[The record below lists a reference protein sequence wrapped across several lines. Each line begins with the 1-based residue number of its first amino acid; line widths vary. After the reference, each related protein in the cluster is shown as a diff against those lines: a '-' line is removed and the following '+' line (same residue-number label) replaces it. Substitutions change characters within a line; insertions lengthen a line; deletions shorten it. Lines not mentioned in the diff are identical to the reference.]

1 LRIRYTIIALFLFCG
16 LLLQGQVTGL
26 SSLTRDLGN
35 SPRAV
40 ALGKANTGSA
50 LTIFD
55 GLSNPALLAS
65 EPSKYSFGYTHNN
78 SLGGIVKFDQLI
90 FAVKPD
96 SSEFVFGF
104 NAYRISNTNVFNSL
118 NLISNQ
124 NDIDFSALELD
135 NSTDFGFKIL
145 TGKAQTEKLSWGLEL
160 NLEAR
165 SLARFAKAFSFGID
179 VGAVYKIDSVSAF
192 SISIENVLGKYF
204 LSNQNVSILESSFLS
219 SGNFLRLNS
228 TFIQLPTILSGY
240 NRRLYSSKNGYF
252 VDAIASLEIGFETTN
267 TLIGSGR
274 VGVNPLLGIEAGVYE
289 FLYLRGGF
297 SDWQRIS
304 RGTEDR
310 DRITVNTS
318 VGIGFAY
325 KRVSLDYTISEF
337 LRRSIPFQ
345 KHLVSLIYRLDGKS
359 NQNNNNRNNFL
370 PRF

>member
-1 LRIRYTIIALFLFCG
+1 MSRKYIFIALFLLYG
-16 LLLQGQVTGL
+16 LLLQGQITGL

-40 ALGKANTGSA
+40 ALGKANAGSA

-55 GLSNPALLAS
+55 GLSNPALLVS
-65 EPSKYSFGYTHNN
+65 EPSKYAFGYTHNN
-78 SLGGIVKFDQLI
+78 SLGGLVKFDQLI

-104 NAYRISNTNVFNSL
+104 NAYRITNANVFTSL
-118 NLISNQ
+118 NLVSGQ

-135 NSTDFGFKIL
+135 NNTDFGFRIL
-145 TGKAQTEKLSWGLEL
+145 AGKTQTEKLSWGLEV

-179 VGAVYKIDSVSAF
+179 VGAVYKVDSVSAF

-228 TFIQLPTILSGY
+228 TFVQLPSLLSGY
-240 NRRLYSSKNGYF
+240 NRRLYSNKEGYF
-252 VDAIASLEIGFETTN
+252 IDAIASLEIGFETTN
-267 TLIGSGR
+267 TLISSGR
-274 VGVNPLLGIEAGVYE
+274 VGVNPLIGVEAGINK

-304 RGTEDR
+304 RGTEGR
-310 DRITVNTS
+310 DKITVNTS
-318 VGIGFAY
+318 VGIGFTY

-337 LRRSIPFQ
+337 LRRAIPFQ

-359 NQNNNNRNNFL
+359 NQNNNTRNNFL